1 MMLDATARLISVTYT
16 GTGLGRMERTE
27 IATDIFCQV
36 GSADRREYFAA
47 YDSGLRPEF
56 RVTTDP
62 VNYSGQTII
71 ELDTAEGTVR
81 CDIYRTYRK
90 SADALELWCVR
101 KNADAVQTF
110 TLWSAG
116 KRVTLFGAYL
126 TGEDGTERTETGRIA
141 TDTVTLILPQTVQAF
156 ADEAPVAYARP
167 KAYAAMSEARKA
179 EHFCIDS
186 AAFFA
191 LGDIGWAGTSKYQ
204 DVNAAYDDVYR
215 VQRVGLKNR
224 GTPDSEY
231 LEVIGK

>member
-36 GSADRREYFAA
+36 GSVDRREYFAA

-71 ELDTAEGTVR
+71 ELDTAEGSVR
-81 CDIYRTYRK
+81 CDVYRTYRK
-90 SADALELWCVR
+90 SADVLELWCVR

-126 TGEDGTERTETGRIA
+126 TGEDGTQRTETGRIA

-156 ADEAPVAYARP
+156 ADETPVAYARP

-186 AAFFA
+186 TAFFA

-215 VQRVGLKNR
+215 VQSVALRNR

-231 LEVIGK
+231 LEVTGK